1 MIRIITSPGK
11 DDIWIKS
18 VGPEGAECEIHM
30 KLEEAHGLLEELP
43 KVLLSASRV
52 RVEEVRARL
61 AEVVHR
67 APGSEEANAVIE
79 ELERVEYIY
88 EIYEDLA
95 ECPPCY

>member
-1 MIRIITSPGK
+1 MIRIIASPGK

-18 VGPEGAECEIHM
+18 VGPEGSECEIHL
-30 KLEEAHGLLEELP
+30 KLEEAHGLLEQLP

-52 RVEEVRARL
+52 RVEEVKARL